1 MAGELILPPG
11 ITMPEGEQRGV
22 VVNETD
28 LPDHVVQEAVE
39 TFIEEHSSVL
49 GVNIG
54 QSHLS
59 SYPSNSGSILARGKY
74 TAPSNVF
81 EEICLARDMA
91 ERDDDVAASI
101 GAMLAIAFSE
111 GFQNIHQDEVT
122 ISLFDEVAKNAGMEI
137 VFKELYR
144 ELLIAGSFTTA
155 TLFTRENFQFQPAGA
170 DRLRTRQVI
179 APLVGVLPAEQ
190 IRVLDNDMFR
200 NSRLAYLPVTASQEQ
215 WLRELFD
222 PGTTPAR
229 KAEMRREDPVLAA
242 MLVEEVPVHAQED
255 MWTTSYMG
263 SDPATGNT
271 LYRLNPRMVGRTSF
285 PKGAWKYP
293 RPPLTRDF
301 TLLEAKRLLN
311 LMDWALLQGGANFL
325 VVAKKG
331 SDQRPAMPAEIENL
345 HSVIRRASRSGV
357 IIGDHRLDIE
367 IITPKLDELLNTGK
381 RKLLARKIVGALLRI
396 PDYQEADSSGS
407 QGVLADVEVMSR
419 VIASD
424 RHDIKR
430 HVEMHV
436 YDEAAKR
443 NTASFNQGAA
453 KLWFPKIILQGS
465 QYFTDLILKLR
476 DRGDIPRKYAVEAG
490 GFDYQAAV
498 QQRKREKSNGDD
510 RVMTPAQVPFSS
522 PNAGP
527 PSDNGPGRPRGSS
540 PNNGSGAP
548 QVQRNADPAPRGE
561 PVRAQVDEHGDPAG
575 RMGELTAA
583 ILETYQDTA
592 RAGRLTR
599 MEMDALERI
608 QAEPSIDPIT
618 EGPLTVVP
626 VNPDHDFDGEF
637 KAVRLADGLSMIVG
651 HRPDD
656 RALLARALVFRAPEF
671 TILDAEERAISWGFP
686 VGELPREPVRRDSSP
701 ETGAKEEHAQAA
713 PSAPPTVLQ
722 VHLPEGKVT
731 RKIIER
737 DDEGNIIGIRE
748 ESEDADS

>member
-1 MAGELILPPG
+1 MAGELLLPPG
-11 ITMPEGEQRGV
+11 VTMPEGEQRGV

-28 LPDHVVQEAVE
+28 LPDYIVQEAVE
-39 TFIEEHSSVL
+39 TYIEEHASML
-49 GVNIG
+49 GVNMG
-54 QSHLS
+54 ASHLS
-59 SYPSNSGSILARGKY
+59 AYPSNTGSILARGKY
-74 TAPSNVF
+74 KAPSSVF

-111 GFQNIHQDEVT
+111 GFQNIHPDEVT
-122 ISLFDEVAKNAGMEI
+122 ISLFDEVAKNADLEI
-137 VFKELYR
+137 VLKELYR
-144 ELLIAGSFTTA
+144 ELLIAGSFTTV
-155 TLFTRENFQFQPAGA
+155 TLFTRETFQFQPASA
-170 DRLRTRQVI
+170 DRLRTRQVV

-200 NSRLAYLPVTASQEQ
+200 NSRLAYKPVTARQEQ
-215 WLRELFD
+215 WLKELFD

-242 MLVEEVPVHAQED
+242 MLVEEIPASGFDD
-255 MWTTSYMG
+255 MWIPYMG
-263 SDPATGNT
+263 SDPATGST

-331 SDQRPAMPAEIENL
+331 SDQRPALPAEIENL
-345 HSVIRRASRSGV
+345 HGVIRRASRSGV

-396 PDYQEADSSGS
+396 PDYQESDSAGS

-419 VIASD
+419 VIAGD

-430 HVEMHV
+430 HVEKHI

-527 PSDNGPGRPRGSS
+527 PQDNGPGRPRGSS

-548 QVQRNADPAPRGE
+548 HVQRDAPAPARGE

-583 ILETYQDTA
+583 ILETYEDTA
-592 RAGRLTR
+592 RVGRLTR
-599 MEMDALERI
+599 FEFVALERI
-608 QAEPSIDPIT
+608 QSEPNIDPIT
-618 EGPLTVVP
+618 EGPLTIVP

-656 RALLARALVFRAPEF
+656 RAALARALVFRSPEF
-671 TILDAEERAISWGFP
+671 SILDAEEKAIEWGFP
-686 VGELPREPVRRDSSP
+686 VGELPPAGQRRDSSP
-701 ETGAKEEHAQAA
+701 EIKDGEEHAQHRKAM
-713 PSAPPTVLQ
+713 PPTVLN

-731 RKIIER
+731 RKVIER
-737 DDEGNIIGIRE
+737 DEQGNIIGIRE